1 MKSTTLSDQLGCDIS
16 VDQTLSRP
24 FFVRYARGRFGE
36 FQRCKEPTGERRAH
50 EGATHFRRYLSVKR
64 IDAYS
69 RDRDSARLVFHCGVQ
84 MIHYQK
90 RMPRFSRM
98 PKRVAT
104 AEDIEASDLLKKE
117 NQEAERVR
125 QIEHSITKIMDADR
139 GDSFDDLSSV
149 VIVTINLQ

>member
-1 MKSTTLSDQLGCDIS
+1 
-16 VDQTLSRP
+16 
-24 FFVRYARGRFGE
+24 
-36 FQRCKEPTGERRAH
+36 
-50 EGATHFRRYLSVKR
+50 
-64 IDAYS
+64 
-69 RDRDSARLVFHCGVQ
+69 